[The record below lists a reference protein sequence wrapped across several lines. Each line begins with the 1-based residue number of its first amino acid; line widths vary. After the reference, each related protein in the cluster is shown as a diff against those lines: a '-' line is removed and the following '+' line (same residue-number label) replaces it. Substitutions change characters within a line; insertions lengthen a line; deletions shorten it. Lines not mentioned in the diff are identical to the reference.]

1 MESTATVTK
10 RTKMRMTKGDVVF
23 TICNYIF
30 ITLAVVI
37 TLYPLVYVL
46 SASISEPTKV
56 NSGEMWLWPVDI
68 TFAGYRRVF
77 NNPDIWSGYANTIFY
92 TVFGTL
98 VNLVLTIPCA
108 YALAKKHLPFKKGI
122 SFIILFTMFFSGGLI
137 PLYMLVDTLHLLDTV
152 WAVVLPTAASAYNI
166 IISRTFME
174 TTIPEG
180 LEEAAEIDGCDPFR
194 TFFKI
199 ILPLSAPIIAVMAL
213 FYGVGHWNS
222 YFNEMI
228 FLTDR
233 SKLPLQ
239 VILREIIVVT
249 QINTSGQTT
258 NMEAQTA
265 AEMQQLAGI
274 IKYAVMIVSSLPI
287 IIVYPFLQRFFVK
300 GVMIGSIKG

>member
-92 TVFGTL
+92 TVFGTFI
-98 VNLVLTIPCA
+98 NLVLTIPCA

-122 SFIILFTMFFSGGLI
+122 SFIVLFTMFFSGGLI